1 MKTSIKS
8 IVNGAGRVIVGP
20 RKLQGGYARIVGQKD
35 GSGCIERFDSKSRT
49 WSLAPAS
56 VTFGEVWSAPAV
68 PDLLW
73 AQIGDKS

>member
-8 IVNGAGRVIVGP
+8 IVNSAGRVLIGP
-20 RKLQGGYARIVGQKD
+20 KKVRSGYARIVAQKD
-35 GSGCIERFDSKSRT
+35 GSGCIESFDSISRT
-49 WSLAPAS
+49 WSLAPES
-56 VTFGEVWSAPAV
+56 VTFSEVWSAPAV